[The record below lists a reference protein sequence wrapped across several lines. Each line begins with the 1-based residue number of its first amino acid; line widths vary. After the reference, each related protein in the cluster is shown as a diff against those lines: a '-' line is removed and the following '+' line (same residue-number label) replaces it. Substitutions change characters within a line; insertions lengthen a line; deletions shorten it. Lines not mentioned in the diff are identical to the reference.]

1 MLSQARSW
9 RFIRGVRTQ
18 GAEEPNLTFTRS
30 IFELC
35 TRAVS
40 CVIRSVVF
48 EFSPQRDPKRNRRF
62 PSEARSAEKKKR
74 QACLSSYCV
83 TILRRPQ
90 SAVCGYPTESSD
102 YAWGPGGAKNRLEN
116 NRSNIERV
124 KVNFGSSAPCGS
136 YCYEDVLTGA
146 IFKRAPEARASWG
159 VWGHAPPGN
168 FEI

>member
-1 MLSQARSW
+1 MFDDVCSTFLLKECFAFDQTIRPKMLKRLAGFSTLLNLQMLYNNVRS
-9 RFIRGVRTQ
+9 FSPG
-18 GAEEPNLTFTRS
+18 FTRS

-48 EFSPQRDPKRNRRF
+48 EFSPQRDLKRNRRF
-62 PSEARSAEKKKR
+62 
-74 QACLSSYCV
+74 
-83 TILRRPQ
+83 RRPQ

-124 KVNFGSSAPCGS
+124 KVKFGSSAPC
-136 YCYEDVLTGA
+136 D
-146 IFKRAPEARASWG
+146 
-159 VWGHAPPGN
+159 
-168 FEI
+168 

>member
-1 MLSQARSW
+1 MSKLFRPNSAYVSSPAYAP
-9 RFIRGVRTQ
+9 Q

-48 EFSPQRDPKRNRRF
+48 EFSPQRDLKRNRRF
-62 PSEARSAEKKKR
+62 PSEA
-74 QACLSSYCV
+74 LSSYCV

-102 YAWGPGGAKNRLEN
+102 YVWGPGGAKNRLEN
-116 NRSNIERV
+116 NRSNIESV
-124 KVNFGSSAPCGS
+124 KVKFGSSAPCV
-136 YCYEDVLTGA
+136 CTG
-146 IFKRAPEARASWG
+146 IFDWKSDKPVKQHRLWYFYIDSEFPDT
-159 VWGHAPPGN
+159 
-168 FEI
+168 

>member
-1 MLSQARSW
+1 MYLQLKA
-9 RFIRGVRTQ
+9 Q

-74 QACLSSYCV
+74 LSSYCV

-124 KVNFGSSAPCGS
+124 KVKFGSSAPCAKSGS
-136 YCYEDVLTGA
+136 RKHLRMRGHDYILPRTNKLSVL
-146 IFKRAPEARASWG
+146 S
-159 VWGHAPPGN
+159 GHLQIDA
-168 FEI
+168 FLTV